1 MCGLPLQTP
10 AGCGGAHPH
19 PEHVKNMDTEEG
31 KPSSHLSLFME
42 ELGQNTV
49 TSLGLEVS
57 FCEMGERGLVS

>member
-1 MCGLPLQTP
+1 MWFTSANSGRVW
-10 AGCGGAHPH
+10 GAHPH

-42 ELGQNTV
+42 ELGQDTL

>member
-1 MCGLPLQTP
+1 MCGLPLQTL
-10 AGCGGAHPH
+10 AGCGGCTPTLS
-19 PEHVKNMDTEEG
+19 MLRTWRLEG

-42 ELGQNTV
+42 ELGQDTL

>member
-1 MCGLPLQTP
+1 MWFTSANPGRVW
-10 AGCGGAHPH
+10 GAHPH
-19 PEHVKNMDTEEG
+19 HEHVKNMETEEG

-42 ELGQNTV
+42 ELGQDTL